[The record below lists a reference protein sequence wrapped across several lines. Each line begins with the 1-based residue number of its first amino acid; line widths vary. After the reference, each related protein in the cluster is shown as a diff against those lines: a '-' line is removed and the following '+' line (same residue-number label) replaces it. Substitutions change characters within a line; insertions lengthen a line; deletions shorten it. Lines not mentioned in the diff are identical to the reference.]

1 MKKRVSYLLLLAVVM
16 AFLFCALYYRFAA
29 ERLVI
34 TEYESAGRMPKIR
47 PDYIETVI
55 PWNIAPLNFLV
66 EEDGSCYF
74 VKIHSKQGSAV
85 EIISLSPKIVIP
97 QRKWRTLLN
106 VNKGEKLYFDVFV
119 KENNGQW
126 KRFTPI
132 SNTIADDNIDKFIV
146 YRKMYPLY
154 SKWNEMGIYQR
165 DLESYDESVVLH
177 NKSFDY
183 ACVNCHTFL
192 NNKTEKMLMHIRSRS
207 GPSMILIEDGKASN
221 INSQTQ
227 FGSAPIG
234 HTAWHPSGRMIVFT
248 IYRVRQFFHTVRS
261 EVRDVVDLDSSM
273 GYYVFESE
281 SLKSNAGISRQDYLE
296 TFPTWSADGRY
307 LYFCSAPILWSD
319 RYKVPPEHYKESK
332 YDLMRVSYEI
342 ESDTWGELET
352 VLSAQETGLSIIQP
366 RISPDGKFLLFCM
379 CEYSGFP
386 AFQANSDLYL
396 MDLSTGQYERL
407 GCNSEE
413 AESWHCWSSNSR
425 WIAFSSKR
433 GDGLFSK
440 VYFSYVDKNGKV
452 YKPFVLVQK
461 DAAFYDS
468 FVKLYQM
475 PELISSAIPVRGE
488 GLAHVVRLP
497 SKGLGQT
504 AVTSATVQGDSS
516 GPRQRGIE

>member
-1 MKKRVSYLLLLAVVM
+1 MKKRVSYLLFLPVVI
-16 AFLFCALYYRFAA
+16 AFLLWVLYYSFVA

-34 TEYESAGRMPKIR
+34 NEYESVVRPARIR
-47 PDYIETVI
+47 PDYSETVI
-55 PWNIAPLNFLV
+55 PCNIAPLNFLV
-66 EEDGSCYF
+66 EEDGNRYF
-74 VKIHSKQGSAV
+74 VKIYSKQGNVV
-85 EIISLSPKIVIP
+85 EIISRSSKIVVP
-97 QRKWRTLLN
+97 EKSWRKLLSE
-106 VNKGEKLYFDVFV
+106 NKGENLYFDVFV
-119 KENNGQW
+119 KTSKGQW
-126 KRFTPI
+126 KRFKPI
-132 SNTIADDNIDKFIV
+132 SNTIADENIDKFLV

-165 DLESYDESVVLH
+165 NLESYDESVVLH

-192 NNKTEKMLMHIRSRS
+192 HNKTEKMLMHVRSKS
-207 GPSMILIEDGKASN
+207 GPSMLLIEDGKASK

-227 FGSAPIG
+227 FGSAPMG

-281 SLKSNAGISRQDYLE
+281 SIKSNAGISRQDYLE

-307 LYFCSAPILWSD
+307 LYFCSALILWSD
-319 RYKVPPEHYKESK
+319 RHKVPPEHYKESK
-332 YDLMRVSYEI
+332 YDLMRISYDI
-342 ESDTWGELET
+342 ESDTWGQMET

-366 RISPDGKFLLFCM
+366 RISPDGKYLLFCM
-379 CEYSGFP
+379 CKYSGFP
-386 AFQANSDLYL
+386 AFQPNSDLYL

-407 GCNSEE
+407 DCNSEE

-452 YKPFVLVQK
+452 HKPFVLSQK

-475 PELISSAIPVRGE
+475 PELVSSAIPVMGE
-488 GLAHVVRLP
+488 RLAHVVRLP
-497 SKGLGQT
+497 GKGLDKI
-504 AVTSATVQGDSS
+504 AVTSATIQAESS
-516 GPRQRGIE
+516 GPWQRGIE